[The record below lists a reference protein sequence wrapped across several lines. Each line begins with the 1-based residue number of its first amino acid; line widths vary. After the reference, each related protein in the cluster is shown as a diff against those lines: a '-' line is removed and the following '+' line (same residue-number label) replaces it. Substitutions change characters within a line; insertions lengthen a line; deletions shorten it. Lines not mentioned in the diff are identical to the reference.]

1 MGVGGRPLRAL
12 IVEDYESDARLL
24 TRELRRGGR
33 QVEVHIVTTIAAT
46 RAALT
51 VGGWDVILT
60 DWKLPGFGALEVLA
74 VARELG
80 VETPAIVVSGSVT
93 EDHALSAM
101 RAGARDF
108 VLKDHMSLIGP
119 AVERELREVEQRIAR
134 RRADDERRMAAQ
146 IAEVNREAQLR
157 QLDVMDALGRLSG
170 AMAHDFNNILCV
182 ILSYSDTL
190 LALLE
195 PGELHSDVEQIHSAA
210 NRGAVLTRQL
220 LTFNRLQLVEPRE
233 LDLNDL
239 VGGMA
244 GALKQ
249 QISSAI
255 TLVSRGEPA
264 LGQARAD
271 HGSIEQ
277 AIQNLVANACDAM
290 PGGGTLTLET
300 TNIVLEA
307 TADREL
313 RPARDP
319 HDPLDLP
326 PGRYVQLAIADTGA
340 GMDETTK
347 SRMFEPFFTTKP
359 RGRGTGLG
367 LSTVFGIVQQAGGYL
382 AVDSA
387 PGAGTTVRIYL
398 PRIDAAITA
407 RSAGGVPQTATRG
420 RNGGTVPR
428 P

>member
-1 MGVGGRPLRAL
+1 LRAL
-12 IVEDYESDARLL
+12 VVEDYESDAKLM

-33 QVEVHIVTTIAAT
+33 EVEVHIVTTLAAT

-51 VGGWDVILT
+51 AGGWDVILT
-60 DWKLPGFGALEVLA
+60 DWKLPGFGAIEVLA
-74 VARELG
+74 VVRELG
-80 VETPAIVVSGSVT
+80 VEAPAIVVSGSVT

-108 VLKDHMSLIGP
+108 VLKDHMSLLGP
-119 AVERELREVEQRIAR
+119 AVERELRELEHRLAR
-134 RRADDERRMAAQ
+134 RRADDERRTAAR
-146 IAEVNREAQLR
+146 IAEASREAQLR

-190 LALLE
+190 LALLD

-210 NRGAVLTRQL
+210 NRGAALTRQL
-220 LTFNRLQLVEPRE
+220 LTFNRLQLVEPRD
-233 LDLNDL
+233 LDLNEL
-239 VGGMA
+239 VAGMT

-249 QISSAI
+249 QVPSAI
-255 TLVSRGEPA
+255 TLVSRGEPG

-300 TNIVLEA
+300 ANTVVEPVP
-307 TADREL
+307 DREP
-313 RPARDP
+313 RPLRDP

-326 PGRYVQLAIADTGA
+326 PGRYVQLAITDTGA
-340 GMDETTK
+340 GMDETTQA
-347 SRMFEPFFTTKP
+347 RMFEPFFTTKP

-382 AVDSA
+382 GVDTG
-387 PGAGTTVRIYL
+387 PGRGTAVRIYL
-398 PRIDAAITA
+398 PRIDAAISA

>member
-1 MGVGGRPLRAL
+1 MGVGAGLCAL
-12 IVEDYESDARLL
+12 IVEDNESDARLL
-24 TRELRRGGR
+24 TYELRRGGR
-33 QVEVHIVTTIAAT
+33 EVEVHVVSTIAAM

-74 VARELG
+74 AVREFAG
-80 VETPAIVVSGSVT
+80 ETPAIVVSGSVT
-93 EDHALSAM
+93 EEHAVLAM

-108 VLKDHMSLIGP
+108 VLKDHMSLVGP
-119 AVERELREVEQRIAR
+119 AVDRELREVEQRVAR
-134 RRADDERRMAAQ
+134 RRADDERRTAAR

-195 PGELHSDVEQIHSAA
+195 PGELHSDVEQIHNAA

-220 LTFNRLQLVEPRE
+220 LTFNQLQLVEPRE

-239 VGGMA
+239 VAGMA

-255 TLVSRGEPA
+255 ALVSRGEPA

-300 TNIVLEA
+300 SNVVLEP
-307 TADREL
+307 TAGREL

-326 PGRYVQLAIADTGA
+326 PGRYVQLSIADTGV

-382 AVDSA
+382 GVDSA
-387 PGAGTTVRIYL
+387 EGRGTTVRIYL

-407 RSAGGVPQTATRG
+407 RSASGVPQTATRG

>member
-1 MGVGGRPLRAL
+1 LRAL
-12 IVEDYESDARLL
+12 IVEDNESDARLL
-24 TRELRRGGR
+24 TYELRRGGR
-33 QVEVHIVTTIAAT
+33 EVEVHVVTTIAAI

-51 VGGWDVILT
+51 PGGWDVILT
-60 DWKLPGFGALEVLA
+60 DWKLPGFSALEVLA
-74 VARELG
+74 VVRELG
-80 VETPAIVVSGSVT
+80 GETPAIVVSGSVT
-93 EDHALSAM
+93 EEHALSAM

-108 VLKDHMSLIGP
+108 VLKDHMSLIVP
-119 AVERELREVEQRIAR
+119 AVERELKEVEQRVAR
-134 RRADDERRMAAQ
+134 RRADDERRTAAR

-195 PGELHSDVEQIHSAA
+195 PGELHSDVEQIHNAA

-220 LTFNRLQLVEPRE
+220 LTFNQLQFVEPRE

-239 VGGMA
+239 VAGMA

-255 TLVSRGEPA
+255 ALVSRAEPA

-300 TNIVLEA
+300 SNVVLEP
-307 TADREL
+307 TAGREL
-313 RPARDP
+313 RLARDP
-319 HDPLDLP
+319 HDPLDLL
-326 PGRYVQLAIADTGA
+326 PGRYVQLSIADTGA

-382 AVDSA
+382 RVDSA
-387 PGAGTTVRIYL
+387 PGQGTTVRIYL

-407 RSAGGVPQTATRG
+407 RSASGVPQTATRG

>member
-1 MGVGGRPLRAL
+1 V
-12 IVEDYESDARLL
+12 V
-24 TRELRRGGR
+24 RELAG
-33 QVEVHIVTTIAAT
+33 
-46 RAALT
+46 
-51 VGGWDVILT
+51 
-60 DWKLPGFGALEVLA
+60 
-74 VARELG
+74 
-80 VETPAIVVSGSVT
+80 ETPAIVVSGSVT
-93 EDHALSAM
+93 EEHAVLAM

-108 VLKDHMSLIGP
+108 VLKDHMSLVGP
-119 AVERELREVEQRIAR
+119 AVDRELREVEQRGAR
-134 RRADDERRMAAQ
+134 RRADDERRTAAR

-195 PGELHSDVEQIHSAA
+195 PGELHSDVEQIHNAA

-220 LTFNRLQLVEPRE
+220 LTFNQLQLVEPRE

-239 VGGMA
+239 VAGMA
-244 GALKQ
+244 GALKL

-255 TLVSRGEPA
+255 ALVSRGEPA

-271 HGSIEQ
+271 HGSMEQ

-300 TNIVLEA
+300 SNVVLEP
-307 TADREL
+307 TAGREL
-313 RPARDP
+313 RAARDP

-326 PGRYVQLAIADTGA
+326 PGRYVQLSIADTGI

-382 AVDSA
+382 GVDSA
-387 PGAGTTVRIYL
+387 PGRGTTVRIYL

-407 RSAGGVPQTATRG
+407 RSASGVPQTATRG